1 MALTFRKRK
10 QSDTQQPQS
19 NTKQLQLPKRQRAKQ
34 NKQPRNKKLY
44 RYSGYNKKGKLVS
57 GTISAFSEDDARIKL
72 EKKGLIVNVLQQ
84 TKVRKI
90 RKLKMNEMYFFA
102 VNLANFMQTG
112 FPISEALELLTTR
125 SLNNNFEQVLEDI
138 TILINGGM
146 SLSDAMAQT
155 KAFSPLFVSFV
166 RSGENT
172 GRIDEALENIAF
184 FYETEI
190 QVNSKFRNAM
200 TYPVILSISSIVVI
214 FVYVFYVVPNLIG
227 IYESVNAP
235 LPLITRMVIG
245 AGDFIA
251 NFWWL
256 LVAAAVGGLWIYRRL
271 AASIKPIALS
281 IDQFW
286 FNMPIFGKLLLT
298 PEYLRLSTV
307 IYNGYLSG
315 LNIIDILRNAE
326 DIVTSR
332 TMKTHIHNAITKINK
347 GATLSNAFDNTGLDP
362 VFVKTIAL
370 GERAGALEDSLKRY
384 IRLVQHDYFQA
395 IDSFSTKIEPALLVL
410 IGIVVG
416 FVVIALY
423 LPIFNLVPT
432 MLQSGG
438 I

>member
-1 MALTFRKRK
+1 MALTFRKR
-10 QSDTQQPQS
+10 TQPTGQPQQQRKQR
-19 NTKQLQLPKRQRAKQ
+19 TKQDKQ
-34 NKQPRNKKLY
+34 QKNKKLY
-44 RYSGYNKKGKLVS
+44 RYSGYNRKGKLIS
-57 GTISAFSEDDARIKL
+57 GTISAFSIDDARMKL

-138 TILINGGM
+138 KILINGGM
-146 SLSDAMAQT
+146 SLSDAIAET
-155 KAFSPLFVSFV
+155 KAFSPLFTSFIK
-166 RSGENT
+166 SGENT

-184 FYETEI
+184 FYETQM
-190 QVNSKFRNAM
+190 QVDSKFRNAM
-200 TYPVILSISSIVVI
+200 TYPVILSLASIVVI
-214 FVYVFYVVPNLIG
+214 FIYVFYVVPSLIG

-235 LPLITRMVIG
+235 LPLITRIVIG

-256 LVAAAVGGLWIYRRL
+256 IIAAAVGGLWLYRKL

-286 FNMPIFGKLLLT
+286 FNMPIFGKLLIT

-332 TMKTHIHNAITKINK
+332 TMKTHIHNALTKINR
-347 GATLSNAFDNTGLDP
+347 GATLSSAFDNSGLDP

-370 GERAGALEDSLKRY
+370 GERAGALEDALKRY

-395 IDSFSTKIEPALLVL
+395 IDSFSSKIEPILLIT
-410 IGIVVG
+410 IGVVVG

-432 MLQSGG
+432 MLQGG
-438 I
+438 V

>member
-1 MALTFRKRK
+1 MALTFRKHG
-10 QSDTQQPQS
+10 QSDKQQTPRQQS
-19 NTKQLQLPKRQRAKQ
+19 TVRQPRRQRAKQ
-34 NKQPRNKKLY
+34 DKQPKNKKLY
-44 RYSGYNKKGKLVS
+44 RYSGYNPKGKLVS
-57 GTISAFSEDDARIKL
+57 GTINAFSLDDARMKL

-112 FPISEALELLTTR
+112 FPISEALELLATR
-125 SLNNNFEQVLEDI
+125 SLNNNFEQVIEDI
-138 TILINGGM
+138 TIFINGGM
-146 SLSDAMAQT
+146 RLSDAIAET
-155 KAFSPLFVSFV
+155 KAFSPLFVSFI

-200 TYPVILSISSIVVI
+200 TYPIMLSLASIIVI
-214 FVYVFYVVPNLIG
+214 FVYVFYVVPSLIG

-235 LPLITRMVIG
+235 LPLITRIVIG

-256 LVAAAVGGLWIYRRL
+256 VIAAVVVALWVYRRL

-281 IDQFW
+281 IDRFW

-332 TMKTHIHNAITKINK
+332 TMKAHIHNAINRIDR
-347 GATLSNAFDNTGLDP
+347 GATLSSAFDNSGLDP

-395 IDSFSTKIEPALLVL
+395 IDSFSTRIEPVLLIL

-423 LPIFNLVPT
+423 MPIFNLVPT
-432 MLQSGG
+432 MLQGG
-438 I
+438 V

>member
-1 MALTFRKRK
+1 
-10 QSDTQQPQS
+10 
-19 NTKQLQLPKRQRAKQ
+19 
-34 NKQPRNKKLY
+34 
-44 RYSGYNKKGKLVS
+44 
-57 GTISAFSEDDARIKL
+57 
-72 EKKGLIVNVLQQ
+72 
-84 TKVRKI
+84 
-90 RKLKMNEMYFFA
+90 
-102 VNLANFMQTG
+102 
-112 FPISEALELLTTR
+112 
-125 SLNNNFEQVLEDI
+125 
-138 TILINGGM
+138 M
-146 SLSDAMAQT
+146 SLSDAIAET
-155 KAFSPLFVSFV
+155 KAFSPLFTSFIKA
-166 RSGENT
+166 GENT

-184 FYETEI
+184 FYETEM

-200 TYPVILSISSIVVI
+200 TYPIILSIASVVVI
-214 FVYVFYVVPNLIG
+214 FVYVFYVVPSLIG

-235 LPLITRMVIG
+235 LPLITRIVIG

-256 LVAAAVGGLWIYRRL
+256 IIAAVVAGLWIYRRL
-271 AASIKPIALS
+271 AASIKPIALT

-286 FNMPIFGKLLLT
+286 FNMPIFGKLLIT

-315 LNIIDILRNAE
+315 VNIIDILQNAE

-332 TMKTHIHNAITKINK
+332 TMKTHIHDAITKINR
-347 GATLSNAFDNTGLDP
+347 GATLSSAFDNIGLDP

-395 IDSFSTKIEPALLVL
+395 IDSFSTKIEPILLIL
-410 IGIVVG
+410 IGVVVG

-432 MLQSGG
+432 MLQGG
-438 I
+438 V